1 MRGGE
6 RGETR
11 VFGTARA
18 AAGCLG
24 ALTFHARRVSWTAEL
39 DDAYGL

>member
-24 ALTFHARRVSWTAEL
+24 ALTFQRITRFMDNL
-39 DDAYGL
+39 DDTYGL